1 MFAGVNSHTKEMQMS
16 NLLRSMTA
24 LLFFFV
30 FASAACAPA
39 QYKEADGPWVVVELL
54 GAKDVERARDY
65 AVWINKIAARH
76 GVDFRSYEI
85 TGTMQGEELDGATF
99 ATVIKLPNQA
109 AFQAVLDDPEYKA
122 DPLMRDEIW
131 DFSRFTM
138 HRATPILDDPALKQL
153 NRQ

>member
-1 MFAGVNSHTKEMQMS
+1 MS
-16 NLLRSMTA
+16 NLLRTITA
-24 LLFFFV
+24 LLFVFA
-30 FASAACAPA
+30 FASAASA
-39 QYKEADGPWVVVELL
+39 QEQEADGPWVVVELL

-85 TGTMQGEELDGATF
+85 TGTMQGKALEGATF
-99 ATVIKLPNQA
+99 AMVIKLPNQA

-122 DPLMRDEIW
+122 DPLKRDEIW